1 MATEDPHPQPL
12 SREARGAGGSRAEE
26 RQKRAAR
33 AAVSVALGLALAK
46 VIVGLFVNSVA
57 VLASAMD
64 SLLDVLASGMNLFA
78 IRVSHAPPDEEHR
91 FGHAKAEALA
101 TSAQALL
108 IGGSAV
114 YLLVEGSRRIA
125 APQMLRKPT
134 VGLAMMFAAAVI
146 SGILVIYMRRVA
158 RETSSSALQADATHY
173 ATDVLTN
180 LAVLVGVA
188 FASVTRWNFLDG
200 ALTVGIALYVGAA
213 AFRLLG
219 GATRVLMDHEIPAR
233 DRERILEVV
242 RPFVGRIRA
251 FHGLRTRS
259 AGQRVFVE
267 LHLELDRDLPLGK
280 AHEIGDEVETAIHA
294 VLPAAQVLIHLD
306 VEEDEPPISAAR

>member
-1 MATEDPHPQPL
+1 MAT
-12 SREARGAGGSRAEE
+12 AEE

-46 VIVGLFVNSVA
+46 VAVGLFVNSIA

-64 SLLDVLASGMNLFA
+64 SLLDVLASGMNLLA
-78 IRVSHAPPDEEHR
+78 IRVSHAPPDQEHR

-114 YLLVEGSRRIA
+114 YLLIEGARRIA
-125 APQMLRKPT
+125 APQAFRKPT
-134 VGLAMMFAAAVI
+134 LALGMMLVAAAV
-146 SGILVIYMRRVA
+146 SGILVTYMRRVA
-158 RETSSSALQADATHY
+158 RETSSSALEADATHY
-173 ATDVLTN
+173 ATDVLSN
-180 LAVLVGVA
+180 LAILVGVA
-188 FASVTRWNFLDG
+188 FAAATRLGFLDG

-213 AFRLLG
+213 AFRLLRG
-219 GATRVLMDHEIPAR
+219 STRVLMDHEIPAAN
-233 DRERILEVV
+233 RERILEVV

-267 LHLELDRDLPLGK
+267 LHLEMDGALPLRR
-280 AHEIGDEVETAIHA
+280 AHEIGDDVEAAIHG

-306 VEEDEPPISAAR
+306 VEEDEPPLPREGAAPPGSKTS